1 MHSTNLET
9 VRFLFES
16 GANLDDKD
24 DMCDTP
30 KTSRFILRAQFHFG
44 LIFRIS
50 FISGQTAL
58 ILSSHYGRLEITR
71 FLVESGAN
79 MEVKDHMYDFLKA

>member
-1 MHSTNLET
+1 M
-9 VRFLFES
+9 FQI
-16 GANLDDKD
+16 
-24 DMCDTP
+24 P
-30 KTSRFILRAQFHFG
+30 RAQFYLG
-44 LIFRIS
+44 LILIFRIS

-79 MEVKDHMYDFLKA
+79 MEVKDHMYDTPKV

>member
-1 MHSTNLET
+1 
-9 VRFLFES
+9 VRYPYNITFHIL
-16 GANLDDKD
+16 
-24 DMCDTP
+24 
-30 KTSRFILRAQFHFG
+30 LRAQFHFG